1 MKSEKS
7 EKSEKSGNDRMRS
20 DTDAES
26 SLHLAAKI
34 HIQVRRD
41 LKAQGVIRPGAKLV
55 DIADFIEAA
64 TKRHTSDLMI
74 SDPSVTSIN
83 GGIGFPAGLSI
94 NSCAAHYHPYLND
107 TAILSKNDI
116 VKVDFGT
123 EINGWIIDS
132 AFTEYGF
139 GDNAAS
145 KELNDAFEN
154 LTACVR
160 DATNTGIKNI
170 GIDAPIAEWSQTIE
184 EVMRSY
190 GVQPVSNLGGH
201 NILHEIIHGNV
212 FLPACAGSVRDANE
226 RFGAGVYAIETFGS
240 TEPTSDS
247 EQTQSRNRN
256 NGTVEVVEKGE
267 SAIFRLNPGFM
278 RYSAAQLATQ
288 FHSPIF
294 KIQSV
299 QKLFSQIKSRFK
311 TLPFANRYILS
322 PQMSERIPLAL
333 LAKHDVLYSYPPLH
347 VASTGYTAQFEHTV
361 LLKES
366 GGPAIVFSRDDDY

>member
-1 MKSEKS
+1 MCIA
-7 EKSEKSGNDRMRS
+7 
-20 DTDAES
+20 DAEA
-26 SLHLAAKI
+26 SLHLAAEI
-34 HIQVRRD
+34 HKQVRRD
-41 LKAQGVIRPGAKLV
+41 LKEQHVIRPGAKLL

-64 TKRHTSDLMI
+64 TKQHASNVMI
-74 SDPSVTSIN
+74 SNPSATTIN

-107 TAILSKNDI
+107 STILSPTDI
-116 VKVDFGT
+116 IKVDFGT

-139 GDNAAS
+139 GENSLS
-145 KELNDAFEN
+145 KELSDTFGN
-154 LTACVR
+154 LTACMR

-170 GIDAPIAEWSQTIE
+170 GIDAPIVEWSQAIE
-184 EVMRSY
+184 EVMKSY
-190 GVQPVSNLGGH
+190 DVRPVSNLGGH
-201 NILHEIIHGNV
+201 NILHEIIHGNA
-212 FLPACAGSVRDANE
+212 FLPACAGSVRDTSE

-240 TEPTSDS
+240 TAEPAET
-247 EQTQSRNRN
+247 QTK
-256 NGTVEVVEKGE
+256 GTVEVVERGE

-311 TLPFANRYILS
+311 TLPFADRYVLS
-322 PQMSERIPLAL
+322 SASQRTPLAL
-333 LAKHDVLYSYPPLH
+333 LAKHEVLYSYPPLC
-347 VASTGYTAQFEHTV
+347 VASAAASVDASVAGAGYTAQFEHTV
-361 LLKES
+361 MLKES
-366 GGPAIVFSRDDDY
+366 GGPPIVFSRDDDY

>member
-1 MKSEKS
+1 MKSVKT
-7 EKSEKSGNDRMRS
+7 
-20 DTDAES
+20 TDAES
-26 SLHLAAKI
+26 SLHLAAAI
-34 HIQVRRD
+34 HKQVRRD
-41 LKAQGVIRPGAKLV
+41 LKAQRVIRPGAKLV

-139 GDNAAS
+139 GEAGLS
-145 KELNDAFEN
+145 KELNDAFDN
-154 LTACVR
+154 LTACMR

-170 GIDAPIAEWSQTIE
+170 GIDAPVVEWSRAIE

-201 NILHEIIHGNV
+201 NILHEIIHGDA

-240 TEPTSDS
+240 TEPG
-247 EQTQSRNRN
+247 EPGQPQNGNRN
-256 NGTVEVVEKGE
+256 GGGSGSVEVAEKGE

-299 QKLFSQIKSRFK
+299 HKLFSQIKSRFK

-322 PQMSERIPLAL
+322 PHMSERTPLAL

-347 VASTGYTAQFEHTV
+347 VPSNGYTAQFEHTV
-361 LLKES
+361 MLKES